1 MNESFISYIWFNRL
15 YFPVQRTLLGETVEI
30 VSPGIPNHDSGP
42 DAFNAKLRIDGHL
55 WAGNVEFHVRA
66 SDWHRHHHDSDP
78 AYQNVI
84 LHVVLDA
91 DEQLFS
97 ESDSPIPTI
106 VLDYPSFIRS
116 NYDNLITSPFGCCS
130 RLSEISS
137 INVTSW
143 LEHLLVERLEL
154 RTENIDYILNETTN
168 DWDEALYILY
178 ARSLGSSVN
187 SDAMQQLALS
197 TPLRLLR
204 HYTDRPANLRAMLLG
219 QAGLI
224 QRLPD
229 SFDKPLLEREY
240 AFLRN
245 KYSLT
250 APAADFKFCRMRPA
264 AFPTARIVALADSIP
279 DLPSVPDLAGNPDR
293 LSAYSPLSLI
303 NCFLP
308 LLFHY
313 ATTHNLPALQDHII
327 DMFHNLPAEQ
337 NRITRH
343 FSEYGIKASSAAESQ
358 ALIHLHKTRCLC
370 HDCLRCRFA
379 HLLLPKDRNPR

>member
-15 YFPVQRTLLGETVEI
+15 YFPTQQTLLGEIVEV
-30 VSPGIPNHDSGP
+30 VSPGIPNLNSGP
-42 DAFNAKLRIDGHL
+42 DAFNAKLRIDGRL

-78 AYQNVI
+78 AYQNII
-84 LHVVLDA
+84 LHVVLEA

-97 ESDSPIPTI
+97 DADTPIPTI
-106 VLDYPSFIRS
+106 VLNYPSFIRS
-116 NYDNLITSPFGCCS
+116 NYDNLLTTPFGCCS
-130 RLSEISS
+130 RLAEISD

-154 RTENIDYILNETTN
+154 RADNIDYILNATVN
-168 DWDEALYILY
+168 DWDEALYVLY

-197 TPLRLLR
+197 TPLRFLR
-204 HYTDRPANLRAMLLG
+204 HYTDRPDNLRAMLLG

-224 QRLPD
+224 CRLPD
-229 SFDKPLLEREY
+229 TFDHQLLEREY

-250 APAADFKFCRMRPA
+250 APDAEFKFCRMRPA
-264 AFPTARIVALADSIP
+264 AFPTARIVALADSVP
-279 DLPSVPDLAGNPDR
+279 DLPSVPDLIDNLDH
-293 LSAYSPLSLI
+293 LSSYTPLSLI

-313 ATTHNLPALQDHII
+313 ATIHNLPAVQDRII
-327 DMFHNLPAEQ
+327 DLFHTLPAER
-337 NRITRH
+337 NHITRH
-343 FSEYGIKASSAAESQ
+343 FSKYGIKASSAAESQ
-358 ALIHLHKTRCLC
+358 ALIHLHKTRCLS

-379 HLLLPKDRNPR
+379 HLLLSKDQSPR